1 MNFIFIQYFI
11 LLFYIKSK
19 EIKKYNTAKNIFQY
33 VAKTVELTD
42 FDVRTLATSEHF
54 PFFISKDYSNQTIGY
69 SFSFD
74 LKTFNYEKEVITKND
89 YETLSLLLNPFTINA
104 TVVGKSKYD
113 KYKNNNF
120 SECSF
125 EISGIFD
132 MVSRHG
138 SLFFSIDNVTKQLE
152 ETNYLIVKIDL
163 DRKVYDSFKTQNTEF
178 EVVCSRIYY
187 EKISLT
193 PEHYY
198 SSHIFNE
205 LMIGKPY
212 ITTFYLKKEA
222 QTETKMLIEFS
233 KRSQGLTY
241 DIQSTSSKNYE
252 IIGKNVTLGK
262 EIIYINIENL
272 NVGDEII
279 FSVYLS
285 KKEDYKFSQNI
296 YSLLEDFVIKY
307 ELYDK
312 DQDEMYE
319 YKTQNEFDIDPY
331 QEDSIPDSHLEFL
344 IPSIRQYKLGDSKG
358 FILKGYLYLRV
369 FYVSEEDFQ
378 NGILDYMDSINPQI
392 IKPFYVRQFFV
403 DDSTY
408 VTKGKEYI
416 FKNYAGNYIVD
427 AIFKSNSGDYF
438 HYPAKHFILTDLGK
452 PKDIDV
458 DYTYII
464 KGNNSGLYGHFVHS
478 TNQGFLSLKVNNTLE
493 YNYAVVYAHYYNDC
507 YGPIEL
513 VLLDQNRQ
521 IQIYGETEFA
531 NSIYIP
537 YKYFYNNQQMYL
549 RITCVRE
556 CDIVLE
562 SALYN
567 YYTDYYDS
575 YFFYTLEVFNTLN
588 VTYKSEYYKYKP
600 TNLIVFSDYK
610 LPNISVNYKEITDPT
625 IILKNDF
632 FKCVFLDLSKFQ
644 QMTGVNILDIAIDS
658 EIHTNISIYQ
668 NYRDAP
674 YSVNWTMK
682 YANSTPTIY
691 NYIKN
696 GSICDDIYINPLMRS
711 YYVIRILCDSDA
723 VFKSINSYRE
733 EVEIQLKAKEMH
745 VLKHPDVSKIDAERV
760 HYCIYTVDTKPAM
773 YSLQVITNR
782 DQQNSFA
789 VMDSLYLNVLYEDF
803 LSSQGVRVFTLGELS
818 SDEKQNY
825 LCNITLKQGK
835 GIEVYRV
842 ICDTYPVCV
851 YNETKIKKLDNVKTI
866 KEYKKNEF
874 YDIVKHNTYSSLD
887 PSNNYVYIVVCKE
900 PHTGCLYEFQ
910 ISETTKT
917 KVDFDSGVSKWL
929 IVFIVLI
936 ILIGAGFCL
945 YWFYFRKKRHE
956 IRISKLQEDIE
967 NIDKKGINENTS
979 EM

>member
-19 EIKKYNTAKNIFQY
+19 EYKKYNTNKNIFQY
-33 VAKTVELTD
+33 SAKTVELKN
-42 FDVRTLATSEHF
+42 FDDPTPATSENF
-54 PFFISKDYSNQTIGY
+54 PFFISKEYTNQTIGY

-74 LKTFNYEKEVITKND
+74 LKTFSHESVVPMVND
-89 YETLSLLLNPFTINA
+89 YTTLSLLLNPFIINA
-104 TVVGKSKYD
+104 TVVGENNYKD
-113 KYKNNNF
+113 YKNNNF
-120 SECSF
+120 SDCSF

-138 SLFFSIDNVTKQLE
+138 SLFFSIDNVTKPLE
-152 ETNYLIVKIDL
+152 EKNYLIVKIDL
-163 DRKVYDSFKTQNTEF
+163 DRKIYDSFKTQNTEF
-178 EVVCSRIYY
+178 EVVCSKIYY
-187 EKISLT
+187 EQITLN
-193 PEHYY
+193 PEIYY

-205 LMIGKPY
+205 MLVGKPY
-212 ITTFYLKKEA
+212 ITTFYLKKQEE
-222 QTETKMLIEFS
+222 TETKMLIEFS

-241 DIQSTSSKNYE
+241 NIQCSSEKSFQ
-252 IIGKNVTLGK
+252 IIGKNDTLGR
-262 EIIYINIENL
+262 EIIYVNIENL
-272 NVGDEII
+272 NVDDAIV
-279 FSVYLS
+279 FSVYLT
-285 KKEDYKFSQNI
+285 KGEDYKFSQNI
-296 YSLLEDFVIKY
+296 YCLLEDFVIKY

-312 DQDEMYE
+312 EQDEMYE
-319 YKTQNEFDIDPY
+319 YKTENEFDIDPY
-331 QEDSIPDSHLEFL
+331 QEDSIPDSHLSYL
-344 IPSIRQYKLGDSKG
+344 IPSIRQYKLGDPKG
-358 FILKGYLYLRV
+358 IVITGILYLRV
-369 FYVSEEDFQ
+369 FYVTEDDFQ
-378 NGILDYMDSINPQI
+378 NGILDYMNSINPQI
-392 IKPFYVRQFFV
+392 IKPFYVRQFTINQ
-403 DDSTY
+403 STY
-408 VTKGKEYI
+408 KTTGYETI

-458 DYTYII
+458 DHTYII
-464 KGNNSGLYGHFVHS
+464 RDNNSELYGHFVHKS
-478 TNQGFLSLKVNNTLE
+478 NQGYLSLQVNNTLE
-493 YNYAVVYAHYYNDC
+493 YNYLVIYAHYYNDC

-513 VLLDQNRQ
+513 VLLDQNRN
-521 IQIYGETEFA
+521 IKIYGETEFT

-537 YKYFYNNQQMYL
+537 YQYFYNNQIMYL
-549 RITCVRE
+549 RITCVRD

-610 LPNISVNYKEITDPT
+610 LPNISVNYKEVTDPT
-625 IILKNDF
+625 IILRNNF
-632 FKCVFLDLSKFQ
+632 FKCVFLDLTKFQ
-644 QMTGVNILDIAIDS
+644 QITGVNILNIEIDS

-674 YSVNWTMK
+674 DSVNWTMK
-682 YANSTPTIY
+682 YGNSTPTIY

-696 GSICDDIYINPLMRS
+696 GTICDDIYINPLMRTS
-711 YYVIRILCDSDA
+711 YVIRVLCDSDA
-723 VFKSINSYRE
+723 IFKTNNSDRE
-733 EVEIQLKAKEMH
+733 EIEIKLKAKEMH
-745 VLKHPDVSKIDAERV
+745 VLKHPDVAKIDSERI
-760 HYCIYTVDTKPAM
+760 HYCIYTVDTQPAM

-803 LSSQGVRVFTLGELS
+803 LSSGGVRVFTLGELS

-835 GIEVYRV
+835 GIEVYRD
-842 ICDTYPVCV
+842 ICNTYPVCV
-851 YNETKIKKLDNVKTI
+851 YNESTIKKSGKI
-866 KEYKKNEF
+866 KEYNKNEF
-874 YDIVKHNTYSSLD
+874 YDIVKHSVYSSLD

-900 PHTGCLYEFQ
+900 PHIGCLYEFQ

-917 KVDFDSGVSKWL
+917 KIDFNSGINIWL
-929 IVFIVLI
+929 IIFIVFV

-967 NIDKKGINENTS
+967 NIDKKGINENTA

>member
-1 MNFIFIQYFI
+1 MNIIFIQYFI

-19 EIKKYNTAKNIFQY
+19 EYKKYYSNKNNFQY
-33 VAKTVELTD
+33 TAKTVELKE
-42 FDVRTLATSEHF
+42 FDVRTIATSENF
-54 PFFISKDYSNQTIGY
+54 PFFISKEYTNQSLGY

-74 LKTFNYEKEVITKND
+74 LKTFNYEKVVPMVND
-89 YETLSLLLNPFTINA
+89 YTTLSLLLNPFIINA
-104 TVVGKSKYD
+104 TIVGENNYEN
-113 KYKNNNF
+113 YKNNNF

-132 MVSRHG
+132 MVSKHG
-138 SLFFSIDNVTKQLE
+138 SLFFSIDNVTKPLE
-152 ETNYLIVKIDL
+152 ENNYLIVKIDL
-163 DRKVYDSFKTQNTEF
+163 DRKIYESFKTQNTEF
-178 EVVCSRIYY
+178 EVVCSKIYY
-187 EKISLT
+187 EKITLN
-193 PEHYY
+193 PELYY

-205 LMIGKPY
+205 MLVGKPY
-212 ITTFYLKKEA
+212 ITTFYLKKQE

-241 DIQSTSSKNYE
+241 NIQCSSEKPFE
-252 IIGKNVTLGK
+252 IIGKNDTLGR
-262 EIIYINIENL
+262 EIIYVNIENL
-272 NVGDEII
+272 NVDDAII
-279 FSVYLS
+279 FSVYLT
-285 KKEDYKFSQNI
+285 KGEDYKFSQNI

-312 DQDEMYE
+312 EQDEIYE
-319 YKTQNEFDIDPY
+319 YKTENEFDIDPY
-331 QEDSIPDSHLEFL
+331 QEDSIPDSHLNYL
-344 IPSIRQYKLGDSKG
+344 IPSIRQYKLGDT
-358 FILKGYLYLRV
+358 KGYVVTGTLYLRV
-369 FYVSEEDFQ
+369 FYVTEDDFQ
-378 NGILDYMDSINPQI
+378 NGILDYMNSINPQI
-392 IKPFYVRQFFV
+392 IKPFYTRQFTI
-403 DDSTY
+403 DQTTY
-408 VTKGKEYI
+408 KTTGYETI

-438 HYPAKHFILTDLGK
+438 HYPAQHFIFSELGK

-458 DYTYII
+458 DITYII
-464 KGNNSGLYGHFVHS
+464 TNNNSGLYGHFVHKS
-478 TNQGFLSLKVNNTLE
+478 NQGFLSLKVDNKLE
-493 YNYAVVYAHYYNDC
+493 YNYLVIYAHYYSDC

-513 VLLDQNRQ
+513 VLLDQNRN
-521 IQIYGETEFA
+521 IQIYGETEFT

-610 LPNISVNYKEITDPT
+610 LPNISVNYKEVTDPT
-625 IILKNDF
+625 ILLKNNF

-644 QMTGVNILDIAIDS
+644 QITGVNILDIEIDS

-674 YSVNWTMK
+674 DSVNWTMK
-682 YANSTPTIY
+682 YGNSTPTIY

-696 GSICDDIYINPLMRS
+696 GSVCDDIYINPLMRS
-711 YYVIRILCDSDA
+711 YYVIRVLCDSDA
-723 VFKSINSYRE
+723 VFKSNNSDRE
-733 EVEIQLKAKEMH
+733 EIEIQLKAKEMH
-745 VLKHPDVSKIDAERV
+745 VLKHPDVAKIDAERI

-789 VMDSLYLNVLYEDF
+789 VMDSLYLNVFYEDF
-803 LSSQGVRVFTLGELS
+803 LSSGGVRVFTLGELS

-835 GIEVYRV
+835 GLEVYRD
-842 ICDTYPVCV
+842 ICNTYPVCV
-851 YNETKIKKLDNVKTI
+851 YNETNIKQSKTVIKI
-866 KEYKKNEF
+866 KEYNKNEF
-874 YDIVKHNTYSSLD
+874 YDIVKHSVYSSLD
-887 PSNNYVYIVVCKE
+887 PSNNNVYIVVCKE

-917 KVDFDSGVSKWL
+917 KVDFDSGINKWL
-929 IVFIVLI
+929 IVFIVFV

-967 NIDKKGINENTS
+967 NIDKKGINENTA

>member
-19 EIKKYNTAKNIFQY
+19 EYKKYNTNINNEY
-33 VAKTVELTD
+33 IAKTVELNN
-42 FDVRTLATSEHF
+42 FDELTSATSENF
-54 PFFISKDYSNQTIGY
+54 PFFISKEYSNQSIGY

-74 LKTFNYEKEVITKND
+74 LKTFNYNKSVPMVND
-89 YETLSLLLNPFTINA
+89 YTTLSLLLNPFTINA
-104 TVVGKSKYD
+104 VVVGKSKYED
-113 KYKNNNF
+113 YKNNNY

-132 MVSRHG
+132 MISRHG
-138 SLFFSIDNVTKQLE
+138 SLFFSIDNVTKPVE

-163 DRKVYDSFKTQNTEF
+163 DRKIYQSFTTQNTEF
-178 EVVCSRIYY
+178 GVVCSRIYY
-187 EKISLT
+187 ENIFLT
-193 PEHYY
+193 KDIYY

-205 LMIGKPY
+205 MLIGNPY
-212 ITTFYLKKEA
+212 ITTFYLKKLEKTEA
-222 QTETKMLIEFS
+222 KMLIEFS
-233 KRSQGLTY
+233 KRSKGLTY
-241 DIQSTSSKNYE
+241 KISCSSDKKYE
-252 IIGKNVTLGK
+252 IIGKNIALGK
-262 EIIYINIENL
+262 EIIYVDIENL
-272 NVGDEII
+272 NVDDAII
-279 FSVYLS
+279 FSVFLD
-285 KKEDYKFSQNI
+285 KKEDYKFNQNI
-296 YSLLEDFVIKY
+296 YSLLEDFVVKY

-312 DQDEMYE
+312 EKDAIYE
-319 YKTQNEFDIDPY
+319 YKIDNEFDIDPY
-331 QEDSIPDSHLEFL
+331 QEDSIPDSHLSYI
-344 IPSIRQYKLGDSKG
+344 IPSIKQYKLGETT
-358 FILKGYLYLRV
+358 GYFMSGVLYLRV
-369 FYVSEEDFQ
+369 FYVTEDDFQ
-378 NGILDYMDSINPQI
+378 SGILDYMDSINPQI
-392 IKPFYVRQFFV
+392 IKPFYVRQFTI
-403 DDSTY
+403 DGQTY
-408 VTKGKEYI
+408 KTTGIETI

-427 AIFKSNSGDYF
+427 AIFKSNDGDYF
-438 HYPAKHFILTDLGK
+438 HYPPQHFTLTDLGK

-458 DYTYII
+458 DHTYLI
-464 KGNNSGLYGHFVHS
+464 KGNNSELYGHFVHKS
-478 TNQGFLSLKVNNTLE
+478 NQGYLSLKVDNTLE
-493 YNYAVVYAHYYNDC
+493 YNYLVIYAHYYNDC

-513 VLLDQNRQ
+513 VLLDEKRN
-521 IQIYGETEFA
+521 IQIYGETEFE
-531 NSIYIP
+531 NSLYIP
-537 YKYFYNNQQMYL
+537 YKYFYNNQQIYL
-549 RITCVRE
+549 RITCVRD

-575 YFFYTLEVFNTLN
+575 HFFYTLEVFNTLN

-644 QMTGVNILDIAIDS
+644 QITGVNILDIVIDS
-658 EIHTNISIYQ
+658 EIYTNISIYQ

-674 YSVNWTMK
+674 DSVNWTRK

-696 GSICDDIYINPLMRS
+696 GSICDDIYINPLMRT

-723 VFKSINSYRE
+723 VFKSINSYGE
-733 EVEIQLKAKEMH
+733 ENEIQLKAKEMH
-745 VLKHPDVSKIDAERV
+745 VLKHPEVSKIDPERI

-842 ICDTYPVCV
+842 ICETYPVCV
-851 YNETKIKKLDNVKTI
+851 YNETTIKKLKNVKTI
-866 KEYKKNEF
+866 KEYNKNEF
-874 YDIVKHNTYSSLD
+874 YDIVKHDTYSSLD
-887 PSNNYVYIVVCKE
+887 PSNNFVYIVVCKE

-917 KVDFDSGVSKWL
+917 KVDFDSGINKWL
-929 IVFIVLI
+929 IVFIVFI

-967 NIDKKGINENTS
+967 NIDKKGINENTA